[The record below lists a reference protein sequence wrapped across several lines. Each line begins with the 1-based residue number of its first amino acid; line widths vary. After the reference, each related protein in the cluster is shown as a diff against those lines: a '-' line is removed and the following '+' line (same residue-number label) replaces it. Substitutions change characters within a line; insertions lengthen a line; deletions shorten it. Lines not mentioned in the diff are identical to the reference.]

1 MFLRVVLEIDHKN
14 EPEDSKLVNEIFF
27 IDPQTNQVHSIIRQM
42 IPEGDQDVN
51 ELAIEQLKQHFEDD
65 ETKMSSEP
73 EVSKEHE
80 ILLNLDTC
88 VSIAF

>member
-1 MFLRVVLEIDHKN
+1 
-14 EPEDSKLVNEIFF
+14 
-27 IDPQTNQVHSIIRQM
+27 M

-51 ELAIEQLKQHFEDD
+51 ELAIEQLRQHFEDD

-88 VSIAF
+88 VTIAF